1 MATRIGVGV
10 ISKSNNA
17 EIEFLRAELNLVR
30 AENETL
36 MVEKLDLEKIPK
48 ELKEKV
54 DNLEN
59 QVKEL
64 TEEKTNLEN
73 QIKELTERS
82 NKKNSKN
89 SDNSEE

>member
-17 EIEFLRAELNLVR
+17 EIELLRTELNLVR

-36 MVEKLDLEKIPK
+36 MAEKLDLEKISK

-64 TEEKTNLEN
+64 TEK
-73 QIKELTERS
+73 S
-82 NKKNSKN
+82 NKKNQKN